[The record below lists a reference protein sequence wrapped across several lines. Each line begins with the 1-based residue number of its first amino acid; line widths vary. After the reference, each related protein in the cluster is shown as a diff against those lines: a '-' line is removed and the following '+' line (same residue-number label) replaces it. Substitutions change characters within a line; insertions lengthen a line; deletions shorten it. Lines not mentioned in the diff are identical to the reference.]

1 MKKSIKSN
9 KHSKAK
15 KDTLYLLKSPKN
27 VERLKQAIKDFEV
40 NKNFKMTSL
49 QKLK

>member
-9 KHSKAK
+9 KHSKAEK
-15 KDTLYLLKSPKN
+15 ETLYLLKSSKN
-27 VERLKQAIKDFEV
+27 AQRLKQAIKDFEV
-40 NKNFKMTSL
+40 NKNFKMTFL